1 MNKISIHDLLLRD
14 IDDAVRQIKNCKEA
28 GQALYQATVAIQ
40 AALSEMEM
48 SLRILQAKSF
58 FQSSPEAMDKLAKL
72 QDRCERLRQLRNMME
87 LGSWQISINRTM
99 DELWQQL
106 P

>member
-1 MNKISIHDLLLRD
+1 
-14 IDDAVRQIKNCKEA
+14 
-28 GQALYQATVAIQ
+28 
-40 AALSEMEM
+40 
-48 SLRILQAKSF
+48 
-58 FQSSPEAMDKLAKL
+58 MDKLAKL